1 MKWKS
6 LEEKVRKIS
15 EIHFGVDG
23 VSEDING
30 IKFDCVIKRNP
41 KLWSIIEVTKRK
53 DLEKVRTDINRI
65 SLARRYLFE
74 KMNIMTE
81 CFFVVEEIKT
91 IHEYL

>member
-41 KLWSIIEVTKRK
+41 T
-53 DLEKVRTDINRI
+53 
-65 SLARRYLFE
+65 
-74 KMNIMTE
+74 
-81 CFFVVEEIKT
+81 VVCV
-91 IHEYL
+91 L